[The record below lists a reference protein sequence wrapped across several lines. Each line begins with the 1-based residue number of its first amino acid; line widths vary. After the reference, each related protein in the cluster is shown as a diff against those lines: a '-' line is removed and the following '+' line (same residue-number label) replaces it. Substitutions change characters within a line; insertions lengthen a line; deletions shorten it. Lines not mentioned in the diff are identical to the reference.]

1 MPPHVTIPMLVL
13 TIVWGTLEKMHDFTS
28 WIDNKLST
36 YLFIGYLILVIIIY
50 VLGIII
56 NSYIDYKKYLES
68 EENRNG
74 LISQF
79 NLDKEEKQNLQR
91 NIELKEMFINTILST
106 LDKDKVS
113 EVQNKFKLLEEMHNI
128 ERKNENSKNN

>member
-1 MPPHVTIPMLVL
+1 MLVL

>member
-1 MPPHVTIPMLVL
+1 MLVL

-106 LDKDKVS
+106 LDEDKVS

>member
-1 MPPHVTIPMLVL
+1 
-13 TIVWGTLEKMHDFTS
+13 MHDFTS

-106 LDKDKVS
+106 LDEDKVS

>member
-79 NLDKEEKQNLQR
+79 NLDKEEKQNLVDYRMKLATQ
-91 NIELKEMFINTILST
+91 L
-106 LDKDKVS
+106 V
-113 EVQNKFKLLEEMHNI
+113 VNKKRH
-128 ERKNENSKNN
+128 SA

>member
-1 MPPHVTIPMLVL
+1 M
-13 TIVWGTLEKMHDFTS
+13 
-28 WIDNKLST
+28 
-36 YLFIGYLILVIIIY
+36 
-50 VLGIII
+50 
-56 NSYIDYKKYLES
+56 
-68 EENRNG
+68 
-74 LISQF
+74 ISQF

>member
-106 LDKDKVS
+106 LDEDKVS

>member
-1 MPPHVTIPMLVL
+1 MVVL
-13 TIVWGTLEKMHDFTS
+13 TIIWGVLEKMHDFTP
-28 WIDNKLST
+28 WISKRIST
-36 YLFIGYLILVIIIY
+36 YLFIAYIVLIIIIY
-50 VLGIII
+50 FIGVLT
-56 NSYIDYKKYLES
+56 SAYFDYKRYLES

-106 LDKDKVS
+106 LDEDKVS

-128 ERKNENSKNN
+128 EQKNENSKNN